1 MRLRDGELMGTADAA
16 TTLGLSVEMVAKL
29 RRLGR
34 LPAVRT
40 VGGQWIYLAS
50 DVRRLLERRRKAPL
64 YGTTGK
70 KEGTVRVPP
79 P

>member
-1 MRLRDGELMGTADAA
+1 MATADAA
-16 TTLGLSVEMVAKL
+16 SDLGLSVEMVAKL

-50 DVRRLLERRRKAPL
+50 DVRRLREQRRKAPR

-79 P
+79 PP